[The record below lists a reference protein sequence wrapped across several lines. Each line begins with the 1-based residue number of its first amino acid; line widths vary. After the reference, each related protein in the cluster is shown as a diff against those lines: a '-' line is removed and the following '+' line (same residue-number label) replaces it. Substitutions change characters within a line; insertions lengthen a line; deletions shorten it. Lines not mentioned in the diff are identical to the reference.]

1 SIFLYRLST
10 LNYWLEHKGFWYIA
24 MLIPLYFLT
33 PFYARIIDKTK
44 YQTLLTVTLCII
56 LLLISTIKIENNNLF
71 SHVWNNTAF
80 VLQRIP
86 SYLIGYYMAPSILK
100 GKKVNLLKLTGII
113 AGCFLVIKIIFPANT
128 FWEWLEIYPIMLVS
142 YFFIKKSVWIKR
154 ICTFMGQISLESY
167 LTNGCMILLIGL
179 LPWETTLDHLN
190 YGNYLRYT
198 LIIVTGIT
206 TAYCANRI
214 INKITARL

>member
-1 SIFLYRLST
+1 MHL
-10 LNYWLEHKGFWYIA
+10 
-24 MLIPLYFLT
+24 
-33 PFYARIIDKTK
+33 
-44 YQTLLTVTLCII
+44 

-128 FWEWLEIYPIMLVS
+128 FWEYMSEAES
-142 YFFIKKSVWIKR
+142 R
-154 ICTFMGQISLESY
+154 SLPSSSS
-167 LTNGCMILLIGL
+167 LAI
-179 LPWETTLDHLN
+179 
-190 YGNYLRYT
+190 RKQ
-198 LIIVTGIT
+198 
-206 TAYCANRI
+206 A
-214 INKITARL
+214 